1 MLLVAAA
8 ALGLNVIGYAAAVL
22 QRSGCDFFPTRSHGG
37 TSGSLR
43 PWRPPAA
50 WAQRNHPERPQEA
63 SSRFA
68 LRPSRPGGRTV
79 EFLESLLSLIGT
91 ALAIGLVLLVLWLV
105 YRRRYRRIGPD
116 EALIVYGRRA
126 KRDKDGYRVIVG
138 GGTFVTPFIEEA
150 SRFPLHALQLDVQLR
165 GVLAGDQRTPINVN
179 GTATVKVPVTPAERE
194 ASYPTVRMAAS
205 NFLGMSVEE
214 IREALT
220 KVVSGHLRTIVAGLS
235 VVDLYTDQ
243 ARFQEDLKEKAAEEL
258 QSLGY
263 SFLSFVFE
271 SITDENGYLDALGV
285 PEIERARRD
294 ARISQANND
303 RDASLQEEDARLTK
317 EQRRLQVEADVAD
330 SEREL
335 SLRKAAIKE
344 EVDVANARALKAGEM
359 EAKTQ
364 DIQIAEREA
373 ERQRRELDATVRER
387 AEAEKFAQERA
398 AEAARF
404 QAEQE
409 AEAEKLRRARAAEAL
424 ELEAKAEASQLRE
437 TGEAE
442 AAAILARGE
451 AEAEARRQL
460 AEALQA
466 YTEAGLSLEALKV
479 LPDVVAAASEP
490 LSRAG
495 KTTIISNGGR
505 RGDGTGVSK
514 LTADVTEVLTSTV
527 PMVKD
532 LSGVDL
538 AALLQRLTGQ
548 APADDD
554 LDDDQG

>member
-1 MLLVAAA
+1 LD
-8 ALGLNVIGYAAAVL
+8 AVL
-22 QRSGCDFFPTRSHGG
+22 NTLNLLG
-37 TSGSLR
+37 TV
-43 PWRPPAA
+43 
-50 WAQRNHPERPQEA
+50 
-63 SSRFA
+63 F
-68 LRPSRPGGRTV
+68 
-79 EFLESLLSLIGT
+79 
-91 ALAIGLVLLVLWLV
+91 LVLLVAIVLWLI

-116 EALIVYGRRA
+116 EALIVYGRKA
-126 KRDKDGYRVIVG
+126 KRDRDGYRVIVG

-150 SRFPLHALQLDVQLR
+150 ATFPLHAMQLDVQLR

-179 GTATVKVPVTPAERE
+179 GTATVKVPVTPQERE
-194 ASYPTVRMAAS
+194 QEYPTVRLAAS

-214 IREALT
+214 IRDSLT

-243 ARFQEDLKEKAAEEL
+243 ARFTEDLKAKAADEL

-285 PEIERARRD
+285 MEIERARRD
-294 ARISQANND
+294 ARIAQADND
-303 RDASLQEEDARLTK
+303 RDASLEEEDARLTK
-317 EQRRLQVEADVAD
+317 ERRRLGVEAEVAD
-330 SEREL
+330 AEREL
-335 SLRKAAIKE
+335 SLRKASIKE

-359 EAKTQ
+359 ESKVQ

-373 ERQRRELDATVRER
+373 ERQRRELDATVREQ
-387 AEAEKFAQERA
+387 AEADKFAQERR
-398 AEAARF
+398 AEASRF

-409 AEAEKLRRARAAEAL
+409 AEAEKIRRARVAEAI
-424 ELEAKAEASQLRE
+424 ELEAKAEATRLRE

-442 AAAILARGE
+442 AAATLARGQ
-451 AEAEARRQL
+451 AEAESRRML

-466 YTEAGLSLEALKV
+466 YTDAGLSLEALKV

-495 KTTIISNGGR
+495 RTTIISNGAG
-505 RGDGTGVSK
+505 GGTGASK
-514 LTADVTEVLTSTV
+514 LTSDVTEVLTSTV
-527 PMVKD
+527 PVIKE

-538 AALLQRLTGQ
+538 AALLRNLTGQ
-548 APADDD
+548 GDVDDE
-554 LDDDQG
+554 GGF

>member
-1 MLLVAAA
+1 MVNM
-8 ALGLNVIGYAAAVL
+8 LNVL
-22 QRSGCDFFPTRSHGG
+22 G
-37 TSGSLR
+37 T
-43 PWRPPAA
+43 
-50 WAQRNHPERPQEA
+50 
-63 SSRFA
+63 
-68 LRPSRPGGRTV
+68 
-79 EFLESLLSLIGT
+79 I
-91 ALAIGLVLLVLWLV
+91 ILVLLVALVLWLI

-116 EALIVYGRRA
+116 EALIVYGRKA
-126 KRDKDGYRVIVG
+126 KRDRDGYRVIVG

-150 SRFPLHALQLDVQLR
+150 ATFPLHAMQLDVQLL

-194 ASYPTVRMAAS
+194 SEFPTVRLAAS

-214 IREALT
+214 IRDALT

-243 ARFQEDLKEKAAEEL
+243 ARFTEDLKSKAADEL

-285 PEIERARRD
+285 MEIERARRD
-294 ARISQANND
+294 ARIAQADND
-303 RDASLQEEDARLTK
+303 RDASLEEEDARLTK
-317 EQRRLQVEADVAD
+317 ERRRLGVEAEVAD
-330 SEREL
+330 AEREL
-335 SLRKAAIKE
+335 SLRKASIKE

-359 EAKTQ
+359 ESKVQ

-373 ERQRRELDATVRER
+373 QRQRSELDATVREQ
-387 AEAEKFAQERA
+387 AEADKFAQERR

-409 AEAEKLRRARAAEAL
+409 ADAEKIRRARVAEAI
-424 ELEAKAEASQLRE
+424 ELEAKAEATRLRE

-442 AAAILARGE
+442 AAATLARGE
-451 AEAEARRQL
+451 AEATSRRLL

-466 YTEAGLSLEALKV
+466 YTDAGLSLEALKV

-495 KTTIISNGGR
+495 RTTIISNGAG
-505 RGDGTGVSK
+505 GGTGVSK
-514 LTADVTEVLTSTV
+514 LTSDVTEVLTSTV
-527 PMVKD
+527 PVIKE

-538 AALLQRLTGQ
+538 AALLRNLTGHG
-548 APADDD
+548 D
-554 LDDDQG
+554 LDDEDGF

>member
-1 MLLVAAA
+1 LDAVLNTLNLLGTVFAVLLVA
-8 ALGLNVIGYAAAVL
+8 I
-22 QRSGCDFFPTRSHGG
+22 
-37 TSGSLR
+37 
-43 PWRPPAA
+43 
-50 WAQRNHPERPQEA
+50 
-63 SSRFA
+63 
-68 LRPSRPGGRTV
+68 
-79 EFLESLLSLIGT
+79 
-91 ALAIGLVLLVLWLV
+91 VLWLI

-116 EALIVYGRRA
+116 EALIVYGRKA
-126 KRDKDGYRVIVG
+126 KRDRDGYRVIVG

-150 SRFPLHALQLDVQLR
+150 ATFPLHAMQLDVQLR

-179 GTATVKVPVTPAERE
+179 GTATVKVPVNPQERE
-194 ASYPTVRMAAS
+194 QEFPTVRLAAS

-214 IREALT
+214 IRDSLT

-243 ARFQEDLKEKAAEEL
+243 ARFTEDLKAKAADEL

-285 PEIERARRD
+285 MEIERARRD
-294 ARISQANND
+294 ARIAQADND
-303 RDASLQEEDARLTK
+303 RDASLEEEDARLTK
-317 EQRRLQVEADVAD
+317 ERRRLGVEAEVAD
-330 SEREL
+330 AEREL
-335 SLRKAAIKE
+335 SLRKASIKE

-359 EAKTQ
+359 ESKVQ

-373 ERQRRELDATVRER
+373 ERQRRELDATVREQ
-387 AEAEKFAQERA
+387 AEADKFAQERR
-398 AEAARF
+398 AEASRF

-409 AEAEKLRRARAAEAL
+409 AEAEKIRRARVAEAI
-424 ELEAKAEASQLRE
+424 ELEAKAEATRLRE

-442 AAAILARGE
+442 AAATLARGQ
-451 AEAEARRQL
+451 AEATSRRML

-466 YTEAGLSLEALKV
+466 YTDAGLSLEALKV

-495 KTTIISNGGR
+495 RTTIISNGAG
-505 RGDGTGVSK
+505 GGTGASK
-514 LTADVTEVLTSTV
+514 LTSDVTEVLTSTV
-527 PMVKD
+527 PVIKE

-538 AALLQRLTGQ
+538 AALLRNLTGQ
-548 APADDD
+548 GDVDDED
-554 LDDDQG
+554 GF

>member
-1 MLLVAAA
+1 LDAVLNT
-8 ALGLNVIGYAAAVL
+8 LNVL
-22 QRSGCDFFPTRSHGG
+22 G
-37 TSGSLR
+37 T
-43 PWRPPAA
+43 
-50 WAQRNHPERPQEA
+50 
-63 SSRFA
+63 F
-68 LRPSRPGGRTV
+68 
-79 EFLESLLSLIGT
+79 I
-91 ALAIGLVLLVLWLV
+91 LVLLVVFVLWLI

-126 KRDKDGYRVIVG
+126 KRDRDGYRVIVG

-150 SRFPLHALQLDVQLR
+150 ATFPLHAMQLDVQLR

-179 GTATVKVPVTPAERE
+179 DTATVKVPVTPEERE
-194 ASYPTVRMAAS
+194 SEFPTVRLAAS

-214 IREALT
+214 IRDALT

-243 ARFQEDLKEKAAEEL
+243 ARFTEDIKAKAADEL
-258 QSLGY
+258 KSLGY

-294 ARISQANND
+294 ARIAQADND
-303 RDASLQEEDARLTK
+303 RDASLEEEDARLTK
-317 EQRRLQVEADVAD
+317 EQRRLGVEAEVAD
-330 SEREL
+330 AEREL
-335 SLRKAAIKE
+335 SLRKASIKE

-359 EAKTQ
+359 ESKVQ

-373 ERQRRELDATVRER
+373 ERQRRELDATVREQ
-387 AEAEKFAQERA
+387 AEADKFAQERR

-409 AEAEKLRRARAAEAL
+409 ADAEKIRRARVAEAI
-424 ELEAKAEASQLRE
+424 ELEAKAEATRLRE

-442 AAAILARGE
+442 AAATLARGQ
-451 AEAEARRQL
+451 AEATSRRML

-466 YTEAGLSLEALKV
+466 YTDAGLSLEALKV

-495 KTTIISNGGR
+495 RTTIISNGAG
-505 RGDGTGVSK
+505 GGTGASK

-527 PMVKD
+527 PVVKE

-538 AALLQRLTGQ
+538 AALLRNLTGQ
-548 APADDD
+548 GDRDDED
-554 LDDDQG
+554 GF

>member
-1 MLLVAAA
+1 VDLISTIMSVLFYGFVVVLVA
-8 ALGLNVIGYAAAVL
+8 
-22 QRSGCDFFPTRSHGG
+22 
-37 TSGSLR
+37 
-43 PWRPPAA
+43 
-50 WAQRNHPERPQEA
+50 
-63 SSRFA
+63 
-68 LRPSRPGGRTV
+68 
-79 EFLESLLSLIGT
+79 
-91 ALAIGLVLLVLWLV
+91 LVLWLV

-126 KRDKDGYRVIVG
+126 RKDRDGFRVIVG
-138 GGTFVTPFIEEA
+138 GGTFVTPFVEEA
-150 SRFPLHALQLDVQLR
+150 STFPLHAMQLDVQLR

-179 GTATVKVPVTPAERE
+179 GTATVKVPVTPMERE
-194 ASYPTVRMAAS
+194 QDFPTVRMAAS
-205 NFLGMSVEE
+205 NFLGMSTDE

-243 ARFQEDLKEKAAEEL
+243 ARFQEDLKHKAAAEL

-271 SITDENGYLDALGV
+271 SITDDNGYLDALGV

-294 ARISQANND
+294 ARIAHADND

-317 EQRRLQVEADVAD
+317 ERRRLAVEADVAD

-344 EVDVANARALKAGEM
+344 EVDVANAKALKAGEM
-359 EAKTQ
+359 ESKTQ

-387 AEAEKFAQERA
+387 ADADKFAQQRR

-409 AEAEKLRRARAAEAL
+409 AEAEKLRRARAAEAI
-424 ELEAKAEASQLRE
+424 ELEARAEAARLRE

-442 AAAILARGE
+442 AAATLARGE
-451 AEAEARRQL
+451 AEAEARRKL

-479 LPDVVAAASEP
+479 LPDVVAAAAEP

-495 KTTIISNGGR
+495 KTTIISNGTG
-505 RGDGTGVSK
+505 GGTGASK
-514 LTADVTEVLTSTV
+514 LTSDVTEVLTSTV
-527 PMVKD
+527 PVIKD

-538 AALLQRLTGQ
+538 AQLLQRLTGQ
-548 APADDD
+548 GDGEP
-554 LDDDQG
+554 LDDPEREA

>member
-1 MLLVAAA
+1 LDAVVNL
-8 ALGLNVIGYAAAVL
+8 LNVL
-22 QRSGCDFFPTRSHGG
+22 G
-37 TSGSLR
+37 T
-43 PWRPPAA
+43 
-50 WAQRNHPERPQEA
+50 
-63 SSRFA
+63 
-68 LRPSRPGGRTV
+68 V
-79 EFLESLLSLIGT
+79 I
-91 ALAIGLVLLVLWLV
+91 LVLLIALVLWLI

-116 EALIVYGRRA
+116 EALIVYGRKA
-126 KRDKDGYRVIVG
+126 KRDRDGYRVIVG

-150 SRFPLHALQLDVQLR
+150 ATFPLHAMQLDVQLR

-194 ASYPTVRMAAS
+194 SEFPTVRLAAS

-214 IREALT
+214 IRDALT

-243 ARFQEDLKEKAAEEL
+243 ARFTEDLKAKAADEL

-285 PEIERARRD
+285 MEIERARRD
-294 ARISQANND
+294 ARIAQADND
-303 RDASLQEEDARLTK
+303 RDASLEEEDARLTK
-317 EQRRLQVEADVAD
+317 ERRRLGVEAEVAD
-330 SEREL
+330 AEREL
-335 SLRKAAIKE
+335 SLRKASIKE

-359 EAKTQ
+359 ESKVQ

-373 ERQRRELDATVRER
+373 ERQRRELDATVREQ
-387 AEAEKFAQERA
+387 AEAEKFAQERR
-398 AEAARF
+398 AEGARF

-409 AEAEKLRRARAAEAL
+409 ADAEKVRRARVAEAI
-424 ELEAKAEASQLRE
+424 ELEAKAEATRLRE

-451 AEAEARRQL
+451 AEATSRQLL

-466 YTEAGLSLEALKV
+466 YTDAGLSLEALKV

-495 KTTIISNGGR
+495 RTTIISNGAG
-505 RGDGTGVSK
+505 GGTGASK
-514 LTADVTEVLTSTV
+514 LTSDVTEVLTSTV
-527 PMVKD
+527 PVIKE

-538 AALLQRLTGQ
+538 AALLRNLSGQ
-548 APADDD
+548 GD
-554 LDDDQG
+554 LDDEDGF

>member
-1 MLLVAAA
+1 LDAVVNL
-8 ALGLNVIGYAAAVL
+8 LNVL
-22 QRSGCDFFPTRSHGG
+22 G
-37 TSGSLR
+37 T
-43 PWRPPAA
+43 
-50 WAQRNHPERPQEA
+50 
-63 SSRFA
+63 
-68 LRPSRPGGRTV
+68 V
-79 EFLESLLSLIGT
+79 I
-91 ALAIGLVLLVLWLV
+91 LVLLLALVLWLI

-116 EALIVYGRRA
+116 EALIVYGRKA
-126 KRDKDGYRVIVG
+126 KRDRDGYRVIVG

-150 SRFPLHALQLDVQLR
+150 ATFPLHAMQLDVQLR

-179 GTATVKVPVTPAERE
+179 GTATVKVPVTPSERE
-194 ASYPTVRMAAS
+194 SEFPTVRLAAS

-214 IREALT
+214 IRDALT

-243 ARFQEDLKEKAAEEL
+243 ARFTEDLKAKAADEL

-285 PEIERARRD
+285 MEIERARRD
-294 ARISQANND
+294 ARIAQADND
-303 RDASLQEEDARLTK
+303 RDASLEEEDARLTK
-317 EQRRLQVEADVAD
+317 ERRRLGVEAEVAD
-330 SEREL
+330 AEREL
-335 SLRKAAIKE
+335 SLRKASIKE

-359 EAKTQ
+359 ESKVQ

-373 ERQRRELDATVRER
+373 ERQRRELDATVREQ
-387 AEAEKFAQERA
+387 AEAEKFAQERR

-409 AEAEKLRRARAAEAL
+409 ADAEKIRRARVAEAI
-424 ELEAKAEASQLRE
+424 ELEAKAEATRLRE

-451 AEAEARRQL
+451 AEATSRRQL

-466 YTEAGLSLEALKV
+466 YTDAGLSLEALKV

-495 KTTIISNGGR
+495 RTTIISNGVG
-505 RGDGTGVSK
+505 GGTGASK
-514 LTADVTEVLTSTV
+514 LTSDVTEVLTSTV
-527 PMVKD
+527 PVIKE

-538 AALLQRLTGQ
+538 AALLRNLTGHGDH
-548 APADDD
+548 DDED
-554 LDDDQG
+554 GF

>member
-1 MLLVAAA
+1 MEAFTNLLSIVGYVVLFGLLLVA
-8 ALGLNVIGYAAAVL
+8 
-22 QRSGCDFFPTRSHGG
+22 
-37 TSGSLR
+37 
-43 PWRPPAA
+43 
-50 WAQRNHPERPQEA
+50 
-63 SSRFA
+63 
-68 LRPSRPGGRTV
+68 
-79 EFLESLLSLIGT
+79 
-91 ALAIGLVLLVLWLV
+91 LWLI

-116 EALIVYGRRA
+116 EALIVYGRKAR
-126 KRDKDGYRVIVG
+126 RDRDGFRVIVG

-150 SRFPLHALQLDVQLR
+150 SRFPLHAMQLDVQLR

-179 GTATVKVPVTPAERE
+179 GTATVKVPVTPMERE
-194 ASYPTVRMAAS
+194 QDFPTVRMAAS
-205 NFLGMSVEE
+205 NFLGMSTEE
-214 IREALT
+214 IRDALT

-243 ARFQEDLKEKAAEEL
+243 ARFTEDLKNKAAGEL

-294 ARISQANND
+294 ARIAQADND
-303 RDASLQEEDARLTK
+303 RDASLEEEDARLTK

-335 SLRKAAIKE
+335 SMRKAAIKE

-359 EAKTQ
+359 ESKTQ
-364 DIQIAEREA
+364 DIRIAEQEA

-387 AEAEKFAQERA
+387 AEADKFAQQRRA
-398 AEAARF
+398 EGARF

-409 AEAEKLRRARAAEAL
+409 ADAEKVRRARAAEAI
-424 ELEAKAEASQLRE
+424 ELEARAEAARLRE
-437 TGEAE
+437 TGEAD
-442 AAAILARGE
+442 ASAIRARGE
-451 AEAEARRQL
+451 AEADAQRLL

-466 YTEAGLSLEALKV
+466 YTQAGLSLEALRV
-479 LPDVVAAASEP
+479 LPEVVAAAAEP

-495 KTTIISNGGR
+495 RTTIISNGSDG
-505 RGDGTGVSK
+505 GTGVSK
-514 LTADVTEVLTSTV
+514 LSSDVTEVLTTTV
-527 PMVKD
+527 PLVKE

-548 APADDD
+548 LDADDGD
-554 LDDDQG
+554 

>member
-1 MLLVAAA
+1 LDAVLN
-8 ALGLNVIGYAAAVL
+8 LLNVA
-22 QRSGCDFFPTRSHGG
+22 G
-37 TSGSLR
+37 T
-43 PWRPPAA
+43 
-50 WAQRNHPERPQEA
+50 
-63 SSRFA
+63 
-68 LRPSRPGGRTV
+68 V
-79 EFLESLLSLIGT
+79 V
-91 ALAIGLVLLVLWLV
+91 LVLLAVLILWLI

-116 EALIVYGRRA
+116 EALIVYGRKA
-126 KRDKDGYRVIVG
+126 KRDRDGYRVIVG

-150 SRFPLHALQLDVQLR
+150 ATFPLHAMQLDVQLR

-194 ASYPTVRMAAS
+194 SEFPIVRLAAS

-214 IREALT
+214 IRDALT

-243 ARFQEDLKEKAAEEL
+243 ARFTEDLKAKAADEL

-294 ARISQANND
+294 ARIAQADND
-303 RDASLQEEDARLTK
+303 RDASLEEEDARLTK
-317 EQRRLQVEADVAD
+317 ERRRLGVEAEMAGA
-330 SEREL
+330 EREL
-335 SLRKAAIKE
+335 SLRKASIKE

-359 EAKTQ
+359 ESKVQ

-373 ERQRRELDATVRER
+373 ERQRRELDATVREQ
-387 AEAEKFAQERA
+387 AEADKFAQERR
-398 AEAARF
+398 AEGARF

-409 AEAEKLRRARAAEAL
+409 ADAEKIRRARVAEAI
-424 ELEAKAEASQLRE
+424 ELEAKAEATRLRE

-442 AAAILARGE
+442 AAATLARGQ
-451 AEAEARRQL
+451 AEAKSRRLL

-466 YTEAGLSLEALKV
+466 YSDAGLSLEALKV
-479 LPDVVAAASEP
+479 LPDVVAAAAEP

-495 KTTIISNGGR
+495 RTTIISNGAG
-505 RGDGTGVSK
+505 GGTGASK
-514 LTADVTEVLTSTV
+514 LTTDVTEVLSSTV
-527 PMVKD
+527 PVIKE

-538 AALLQRLTGQ
+538 AALLRNLTGQ
-548 APADDD
+548 GD
-554 LDDDQG
+554 LDDEDGF

>member
-1 MLLVAAA
+1 LDAVVNL
-8 ALGLNVIGYAAAVL
+8 LNVL
-22 QRSGCDFFPTRSHGG
+22 G
-37 TSGSLR
+37 T
-43 PWRPPAA
+43 
-50 WAQRNHPERPQEA
+50 
-63 SSRFA
+63 
-68 LRPSRPGGRTV
+68 V
-79 EFLESLLSLIGT
+79 I
-91 ALAIGLVLLVLWLV
+91 LVLLLALVLWLI

-116 EALIVYGRRA
+116 EALIVYGRKA
-126 KRDKDGYRVIVG
+126 KRDRDGYRVIVG

-150 SRFPLHALQLDVQLR
+150 ATFPLHAMQLDVQLR

-179 GTATVKVPVTPAERE
+179 GTATVKVPVTPSERE
-194 ASYPTVRMAAS
+194 SEFPTVRLAAS

-214 IREALT
+214 IRDALT

-243 ARFQEDLKEKAAEEL
+243 ARFTEDLKAKAADEL

-285 PEIERARRD
+285 MEIERARRD
-294 ARISQANND
+294 ARIAQADND
-303 RDASLQEEDARLTK
+303 RDASLEEEDARLTK
-317 EQRRLQVEADVAD
+317 ERRRLGVEAEVAD
-330 SEREL
+330 AEREL
-335 SLRKAAIKE
+335 SLRKASIKE

-359 EAKTQ
+359 ESKVQ

-373 ERQRRELDATVRER
+373 ERQRRELDATVREQ
-387 AEAEKFAQERA
+387 AEAEKFAQERR

-409 AEAEKLRRARAAEAL
+409 ADAEKIRRARVAEAI
-424 ELEAKAEASQLRE
+424 ELEAKAEATRLRE

-451 AEAEARRQL
+451 AEATSRRQL

-466 YTEAGLSLEALKV
+466 YTDAGLSLEALKV

-495 KTTIISNGGR
+495 RTTIISNGAG
-505 RGDGTGVSK
+505 GGTGASK
-514 LTADVTEVLTSTV
+514 LTSDVTEVLTSTV
-527 PMVKD
+527 PVIKE

-538 AALLQRLTGQ
+538 AALLRNLSGQ
-548 APADDD
+548 GD
-554 LDDDQG
+554 LDDEDGF

>member
-1 MLLVAAA
+1 VEAVQTFLT
-8 ALGLNVIGYAAAVL
+8 VIGYGLGIAVL
-22 QRSGCDFFPTRSHGG
+22 
-37 TSGSLR
+37 
-43 PWRPPAA
+43 
-50 WAQRNHPERPQEA
+50 
-63 SSRFA
+63 
-68 LRPSRPGGRTV
+68 
-79 EFLESLLSLIGT
+79 FLI
-91 ALAIGLVLLVLWLV
+91 LWLV

-116 EALIVYGRRA
+116 EALIVYGRKAR
-126 KRDKDGYRVIVG
+126 KDRDGFRVIVG

-150 SRFPLHALQLDVQLR
+150 STFPLHAMQLDVQLL

-194 ASYPTVRMAAS
+194 TDFPIVRMAAS
-205 NFLGMSVEE
+205 NFLGMSVNE
-214 IREALT
+214 IQDALT

-243 ARFQEDLKEKAAEEL
+243 ARFTEDLKNKAADEL

-303 RDASLQEEDARLTK
+303 RDASLQEEDARLEK
-317 EQRRLQVEADVAD
+317 ERRRLSVEAEVAG

-335 SLRKAAIKE
+335 SLRKASIKE

-359 EAKTQ
+359 ETKVQ

-387 AEAEKFAQERA
+387 AEADKFAQERR
-398 AEAARF
+398 AEAERF

-409 AEAEKLRRARAAEAL
+409 AEASKIRRARAAEAI
-424 ELEAKAEASQLRE
+424 ELEARAEAARLRE

-442 AAAILARGE
+442 ASAILARGE
-451 AEAEARRQL
+451 AEATARRKL
-460 AEALQA
+460 AEALAA
-466 YTEAGLSLEALKV
+466 YTEGGLSLEALKI

-495 KTTIISNGGR
+495 RTTIISNGSGADIC
-505 RGDGTGVSK
+505 GSK
-514 LTADVTEVLTSTV
+514 LTRNPTEALSSTV
-527 PMVKD
+527 PIVKD

-538 AALLQRLTGQ
+538 AALLRGLTGQ
-548 APADDD
+548 GDIDGEFD
-554 LDDDQG
+554 EED

>member
-1 MLLVAAA
+1 MVGFFSTAMTI
-8 ALGLNVIGYAAAVL
+8 IGYGFLVL
-22 QRSGCDFFPTRSHGG
+22 
-37 TSGSLR
+37 
-43 PWRPPAA
+43 
-50 WAQRNHPERPQEA
+50 
-63 SSRFA
+63 
-68 LRPSRPGGRTV
+68 V
-79 EFLESLLSLIGT
+79 I
-91 ALAIGLVLLVLWLV
+91 LLVLWLI

-116 EALIVYGRRA
+116 EALIVYGRKAR
-126 KRDKDGYRVIVG
+126 RDRDGFRVIVG

-150 SRFPLHALQLDVQLR
+150 SRFPLHAMQLDVQLR

-194 ASYPTVRMAAS
+194 QGFPTVRIAAG

-214 IREALT
+214 INDSLT

-243 ARFQEDLKEKAAEEL
+243 ARFTEDLKQKAEQEL
-258 QSLGY
+258 KSLGY

-285 PEIERARRD
+285 PEIERARRE
-294 ARISQANND
+294 ARISRANND
-303 RDASLQEEDARLTK
+303 RDASLQEESARLET
-317 EQRRLQVEADVAD
+317 EQRHLSVEAEVAD

-335 SLRKAAIKE
+335 SLRKASIKE

-359 EAKTQ
+359 ETKVQ

-373 ERQRRELDATVRER
+373 DRQRSELDATVRER
-387 AEAEKFAQERA
+387 AEADKFAHQRR

-404 QAEQE
+404 QVEQE
-409 AEAEKLRRARAAEAL
+409 AEAEKVRRARAAEAI
-424 ELEAKAEASQLRE
+424 ELEARAEAARLRE

-451 AEAEARRQL
+451 AEAEARRKL
-460 AEALQA
+460 AEALAA
-466 YTEAGLSLEALKV
+466 YTDAGLSLEALRV

-495 KTTIISNGGR
+495 KTTIISNGSG
-505 RGDGTGVSK
+505 GGTGVSK
-514 LTADVTEVLTSTV
+514 LTGDVTEALTTTV
-527 PMVKD
+527 PIVKD

-538 AALLQRLTGQ
+538 AALLRRLTGGLTG
-548 APADDD
+548 DDD
-554 LDDDQG
+554 LDDIDDSDDATGHDPAGEQRHPARDASTPSGAHGDTDERTFGDED

>member
-1 MLLVAAA
+1 LRAAYGTRLRMADPTAYGSPRRLRSLRAGAGRCWGVDVFTTIVNVMVSGMLVA
-8 ALGLNVIGYAAAVL
+8 
-22 QRSGCDFFPTRSHGG
+22 
-37 TSGSLR
+37 
-43 PWRPPAA
+43 
-50 WAQRNHPERPQEA
+50 
-63 SSRFA
+63 
-68 LRPSRPGGRTV
+68 
-79 EFLESLLSLIGT
+79 
-91 ALAIGLVLLVLWLV
+91 LVLLVLWLI

-126 KRDKDGYRVIVG
+126 RKDKDGFRVIVG

-150 SRFPLHALQLDVQLR
+150 DTFPLHAMQLDVQLR

-179 GTATVKVPVTPAERE
+179 GTATVKVPVSPAERE
-194 ASYPTVRMAAS
+194 ADFPTVRMAAS
-205 NFLGMSVEE
+205 NFLGMSTTE
-214 IREALT
+214 IRDALT

-243 ARFQEDLKEKAAEEL
+243 ARFTEDLKHKAAGEL

-294 ARISQANND
+294 ARIAQADND

-335 SLRKAAIKE
+335 SMRKAAIKE

-359 EAKTQ
+359 ESKTQ
-364 DIQIAEREA
+364 DIRIAEQEA

-387 AEAEKFAQERA
+387 ADADKFAQQRRA
-398 AEAARF
+398 EGARF

-409 AEAEKLRRARAAEAL
+409 AEAEKMRRARIAEAI
-424 ELEAKAEASQLRE
+424 ELEARAEAARLRE

-442 AAAILARGE
+442 AAAIQARGE
-451 AEAEARRQL
+451 AEAESRRKL

-495 KTTIISNGGR
+495 RTTIISNGSDG
-505 RGDGTGVSK
+505 GTGASK
-514 LTADVTEVLTSTV
+514 LTSDVTEVLTSTIPV
-527 PMVKD
+527 IKD

-548 APADDD
+548 VD
-554 LDDDQG
+554 LDDEG

>member
-1 MLLVAAA
+1 MEAVQTFLT
-8 ALGLNVIGYAAAVL
+8 VIGYGLGVAVL
-22 QRSGCDFFPTRSHGG
+22 
-37 TSGSLR
+37 
-43 PWRPPAA
+43 
-50 WAQRNHPERPQEA
+50 
-63 SSRFA
+63 
-68 LRPSRPGGRTV
+68 
-79 EFLESLLSLIGT
+79 LLI
-91 ALAIGLVLLVLWLV
+91 LWLV

-126 KRDKDGYRVIVG
+126 RKDRDGFRVIVG

-150 SRFPLHALQLDVQLR
+150 DTFPLHAMQLDVQLR

-194 ASYPTVRMAAS
+194 TDFPTVRMAAS
-205 NFLGMSVEE
+205 NFLGMSVAE
-214 IREALT
+214 IQDALT

-243 ARFQEDLKEKAAEEL
+243 ARFTEDLKTKAADEL

-263 SFLSFVFE
+263 AFLSFVFE

-303 RDASLQEEDARLTK
+303 RDASLQEEDARLEK
-317 EQRRLQVEADVAD
+317 ERRRLSVEAEVAG

-335 SLRKAAIKE
+335 SLRKASIKE

-359 EAKTQ
+359 ETKVQ

-387 AEAEKFAQERA
+387 AEADKFAQERR
-398 AEAARF
+398 AEAERF

-409 AEAEKLRRARAAEAL
+409 AEASKIRRARAAEAI
-424 ELEAKAEASQLRE
+424 ELEARAEAARLRE

-442 AAAILARGE
+442 ASAILARGE
-451 AEAEARRQL
+451 AEATARRKL
-460 AEALQA
+460 AEALAA
-466 YTEAGLSLEALKV
+466 YTEGGLSLEALKV

-495 KTTIISNGGR
+495 KTTIISNGSQA
-505 RGDGTGVSK
+505 GTGVSK
-514 LTADVTEVLTSTV
+514 LTGDVTEALSSTV
-527 PMVKD
+527 PIVKD

-538 AALLQRLTGQ
+538 AALLRGLTGQ
-548 APADDD
+548 GDIDGD
-554 LDDDQG
+554 FDEED